1 MNNEL
6 YLNLGETLSTAD
18 PNLHRV
24 LIIGGGA
31 AGLEL
36 ATKLGNTVG
45 RRRKASVTLLD
56 KSCLHVWKPLLYKI
70 ALTGDI
76 EVTLGQEHPL
86 WACSASAFQAS
97 WSVTLSNQ

>member
-6 YLNLGETLSTAD
+6 YLNLRETLSTAD

-36 ATKLGNTVG
+36 ATRLGHTVG

-56 KSCLHVWKPLLYKI
+56 KSRLHVWKPLRRRRTDAELQSQGRGFSRCTY
-70 ALTGDI
+70 
-76 EVTLGQEHPL
+76 
-86 WACSASAFQAS
+86 S
-97 WSVTLSNQ
+97 